1 MKKMNSPELEVIHFN
16 TEDVIVTSG
25 VGYKSLSP
33 GRSYFTLGYEM
44 DEAFPD
50 AEVFSKKNF
59 YKLYYDIDS
68 SALKFSTTYD
78 PITNIDEN
86 NDYYAWYDVGNW
98 FTEDKRKNDYLVDNT
113 YKWIRNNTN

>member
-59 YKLYYDIDS
+59 YKLYYDI
-68 SALKFSTTYD
+68 
-78 PITNIDEN
+78 EQ
-86 NDYYAWYDVGNW
+86 
-98 FTEDKRKNDYLVDNT
+98 YLVKNGVQILANKTCTDIIIENGVC
-113 YKWIRNNTN
+113 KGAGKGGIGVHFNPPVVVRRV